1 MLFLLVML
9 SLHLQ
14 KCVITLSID
23 IPDLHLNLRVTT
35 ITKQFEMYLHVKS
48 YIINFALIAIFWVSY
63 HLFFNF
69 IKGPHILNVYIFI
82 GKAFCQAEPF

>member
-35 ITKQFEMYLHVKS
+35 ITKQFEMYLQVKS
-48 YIINFALIAIFWVSY
+48 YIINFALIA
-63 HLFFNF
+63 LC
-69 IKGPHILNVYIFI
+69 HIRGVKNAADDR
-82 GKAFCQAEPF
+82 KT

>member
-48 YIINFALIAIFWVSY
+48 YIINFALIA
-63 HLFFNF
+63 LC
-69 IKGPHILNVYIFI
+69 HIRGVKNAADDR
-82 GKAFCQAEPF
+82 KT